1 MEKDTPVS
9 LTKFK
14 QLEAVNAKLQDRL
27 QKLLSLAQESRAKYE
42 GQIQQ
47 LTEEKEVLQKQQQQQ
62 QQQRQLLPTPS
73 KLTTEPSQT
82 EVSARESHSHV
93 STNSMTSPSS
103 EDATKNPTKKNK
115 HKKNKNKNKNKNEN
129 ENENENEKT
138 KTNSTESIPN
148 SSLLVSKIQ
157 NPLII
162 KNKETTSDKTHVSLV
177 EPGDSTSSSLQKP
190 SLENLPT
197 NSATSSQFSLLSN
210 STTSSEVLLCNLTR
224 SQKSTQ
230 ELHSA
235 YQGILEDVLQFR
247 KQHVTSIREASQV
260 ITDYILKLPSGK
272 DAKMIESLD
281 PSMDWEQKYH
291 ELKKELEESR
301 LQHDRRFIRSKE
313 QWQKQSEEN
322 LQQLEADLKKAF
334 IAEKKKELEKIQEDN
349 KASLQELTSLKEE
362 YKSLRSQSRGL
373 TRRNEEYKEKIKIYE
388 TQLFHL
394 TQESEQWK
402 EAPKQ
407 LEELQTAFKNS
418 QNQLQGMQI
427 QYQAL
432 QLDYEKEQLAHQVTQ
447 TKHAESLKEFETKLE
462 DLRVQLA
469 QARSSSDE
477 HQRRMTSCVEELN
490 TSKALFA
497 SKSAELDSIHLKFT
511 LATHQH
517 EEVLQRQK
525 EVEEKLQHQ
534 LSVLQNEKQTLEKQS
549 EQTIQGLNHQLRT
562 TFRLVEEQ
570 QTQCENLSLQL
581 QASTSEYQELVS
593 RFQVL
598 QDQLTDTETSLN
610 ESQVLVDEFEQ
621 NKEHY
626 AAMKKLHDSLLL
638 DLEKLNVKQH
648 QLQQVNRSLKEE
660 VKKLQLRNSPR
671 SSTFESPM
679 FPSSLPPPAST
690 STASSPSLTDSFNIE
705 YFKSVLFKFLMQ
717 KKQMRHQ
724 LIPVLSMLLKCNEDE
739 LEILHSVTFA
749 ALD

>member
-1 MEKDTPVS
+1 
-9 LTKFK
+9 
-14 QLEAVNAKLQDRL
+14 
-27 QKLLSLAQESRAKYE
+27 
-42 GQIQQ
+42 
-47 LTEEKEVLQKQQQQQ
+47 
-62 QQQRQLLPTPS
+62 
-73 KLTTEPSQT
+73 
-82 EVSARESHSHV
+82 
-93 STNSMTSPSS
+93 
-103 EDATKNPTKKNK
+103 
-115 HKKNKNKNKNKNEN
+115 
-129 ENENENEKT
+129 
-138 KTNSTESIPN
+138 
-148 SSLLVSKIQ
+148 
-157 NPLII
+157 
-162 KNKETTSDKTHVSLV
+162 
-177 EPGDSTSSSLQKP
+177 
-190 SLENLPT
+190 
-197 NSATSSQFSLLSN
+197 
-210 STTSSEVLLCNLTR
+210 
-224 SQKSTQ
+224 
-230 ELHSA
+230 
-235 YQGILEDVLQFR
+235 
-247 KQHVTSIREASQV
+247 
-260 ITDYILKLPSGK
+260 
-272 DAKMIESLD
+272 
-281 PSMDWEQKYH
+281 MDWEQKYH

-671 SSTFESPM
+671 STC
-679 FPSSLPPPAST
+679 
-690 STASSPSLTDSFNIE
+690 
-705 YFKSVLFKFLMQ
+705 Y
-717 KKQMRHQ
+717 
-724 LIPVLSMLLKCNEDE
+724 
-739 LEILHSVTFA
+739 
-749 ALD
+749 

>member
-1 MEKDTPVS
+1 
-9 LTKFK
+9 
-14 QLEAVNAKLQDRL
+14 
-27 QKLLSLAQESRAKYE
+27 
-42 GQIQQ
+42 
-47 LTEEKEVLQKQQQQQ
+47 
-62 QQQRQLLPTPS
+62 
-73 KLTTEPSQT
+73 
-82 EVSARESHSHV
+82 
-93 STNSMTSPSS
+93 MTSPSS

-115 HKKNKNKNKNKNEN
+115 HKKNKNKNKN